1 MHSIYAPHAH
11 THKHCTHNY
20 TEITTNFRQ
29 SQKSQNLKMLLAD
42 ISMKTI
48 LQKIRKHKFVAAA
61 IALVCFVGLVVVLVV
76 YGMCRPTSLRMN
88 QLPLPV
94 RPHLVGREERIY
106 MIEGVL
112 LNNNYNTVF
121 IVGPPGVGKS
131 AVAITIGYEFI
142 NKHLMEVLYVNMED
156 LEIRNL
162 EIFMANKF
170 KAENWVKKLST
181 KVLLILDNC
190 DKHTIDPES
199 LRRLH
204 KQIDKW
210 VHDTTMLTILVTN
223 QAEVPWPTNA
233 LSTFSLDYLN
243 SSNIQNLLL
252 QRILQITKAEDITM
266 LQELIVDGMPL
277 AVENIVDYL
286 QSSTS
291 PGLEYLLSSV
301 KTEPNQAINIF
312 TSKHLVHV
320 IHTVFKSISIAYNSL
335 NKDDNKE
342 CVCRLV
348 QKFGLEEFDANTAFN
363 QLEGTSDCISN
374 LVQAQLLITRT
385 VTVEDVQEPDC
396 MIQSTKFLI
405 SCNNPKGSRIKYRF
419 HPLIASYIHVHV
431 IKQRTKR
438 GIENKISAHYQHFV
452 KNGLKRTYC
461 PHQYMQIICSQ
472 SWVVATN
479 GMLDRMASKQV
490 QFNER
495 VQIGVLATYW
505 NRVIFKGVEF
515 SSKSYRY
522 VSTLINSTL
531 TEKWNPKYE
540 NTQDLLAAYVFY
552 NHASL
557 RITWEAKNGQ
567 HQCFCPDPKE
577 AVTKMMPR
585 KKNVDYWYSQIT
597 NNHMAWSASR
607 SFYLDLTCCCRAMGE
622 CEHRWRYWIKGI
634 VSQTAT
640 ARMFFQDVMK
650 SKCSDKVKGLPPRV
664 PVIIE
669 GLWHYEFT
677 KEKDKAA
684 ELLEEYLQE
693 HVHTDCPILKL
704 AAIMVLH
711 DIYHDTENEECDVA
725 LGNHINNSS
734 ELIDTSIANYKR
746 FYREVI
752 IPFLHE
758 IGKNKIATELASML
772 NSPPSK
778 TVKEKTFECRLL
790 YQHHWENFHEF
801 FCLTL

>member
-1 MHSIYAPHAH
+1 
-11 THKHCTHNY
+11 
-20 TEITTNFRQ
+20 
-29 SQKSQNLKMLLAD
+29 MLLAD

-48 LQKIRKHKFVAAA
+48 VQKIRKHKFAAA
-61 IALVCFVGLVVVLVV
+61 TVVLVV
-76 YGMCRPTSLRMN
+76 LALVYMCWPTSLRMN
-88 QLPLPV
+88 QLPLPA
-94 RPHLVGREERIY
+94 RPLLVGREDRIHK
-106 MIEGVL
+106 IEDVL
-112 LNNNYNTVF
+112 LNNNYNIIF
-121 IVGPPGVGKS
+121 ILGPPGAGKS
-131 AVAITIGYEFI
+131 AVAITIGYDFVS
-142 NKHLMEVLYVNMED
+142 KHLMKVLYVDMED

-162 EIFMANKF
+162 ETFMTDKLG
-170 KAENWVKKLST
+170 AENWAEKLST

-190 DKHTIDPES
+190 DKHTIDPDHES
-199 LRRLH
+199 VRKFH
-204 KQIDKW
+204 KQIKKW
-210 VHDTTMLTILVTN
+210 LHDTTMLTVLVTN

-233 LSTFSLDYLN
+233 VYTFSLDYLN
-243 SSNIQNLLL
+243 ASNTNTLLL
-252 QRILQITKAEDITM
+252 QRILQITKAEDVTT
-266 LQELIVDGMPL
+266 LQGIIDGMPL
-277 AVENIVDYL
+277 AVENIAIIL

-291 PGLEYLLSSV
+291 QSLQSLLSNF
-301 KTEPNQAINIF
+301 KKPRQAINIF
-312 TSKHLVHV
+312 KNSKVHV
-320 IHTVFKSISIAYNSL
+320 PHTVLKSISIAYNSIH
-335 NKDDNKE
+335 DDDKE
-342 CVCRLV
+342 CGWHLV
-348 QKFGLEEFDANTAFN
+348 QKFSVEEFDDSAANTAFK
-363 QLEGTSDCISN
+363 QLGDTSDYDECISN
-374 LVQAQLLITRT
+374 LVQAQLLITRI
-385 VTVEDVQEPDC
+385 VAVEDVQDPGC
-396 MIQSTKFLI
+396 MIHSTKVLI
-405 SCNNPKGSRIKYRF
+405 LCNNPKGSRTKYRF
-419 HPLIASYIHVHV
+419 HPLIASYIHVMT
-431 IKQRTKR
+431 KQRTKR
-438 GIENKISAHYQHFV
+438 GTGIPNKISAYYQHLV
-452 KNGLKRTYC
+452 DTGLKRTYC
-461 PHQYMQIICSQ
+461 PHQYMFVSCGQF
-472 SWVVATN
+472 WVVATN
-479 GMLDRMASKQV
+479 GMMDRMASKYV
-490 QFNER
+490 EFNER

-505 NRVIFKGVEF
+505 NRVIFKGIEF
-515 SSKSYRY
+515 SSKRNPY
-522 VSTLINSTL
+522 VSTFINATL
-531 TEKWNPKYE
+531 ATWKTKDE
-540 NTQDLLAAYVFY
+540 NTPGLLAAYVFY

-577 AVTKMMPR
+577 AVKKMMPR
-585 KKNVDYWYSQIT
+585 KKYVDNLYAQIT

-607 SFYLDLTCCCRAMGE
+607 SFYLDLTCCCRALGE

-640 ARMFFQDVMK
+640 TRMFFQDVMK
-650 SKCSDKVKGLPPRV
+650 SKCSDKVKGLPPTV

-684 ELLEEYLQE
+684 EILEKYLQE

-711 DIYHDTENEECDVA
+711 NIYHDTENEEYDVA

-746 FYREVI
+746 FYQEVI

>member
-1 MHSIYAPHAH
+1 
-11 THKHCTHNY
+11 
-20 TEITTNFRQ
+20 
-29 SQKSQNLKMLLAD
+29 MLLAD

-48 LQKIRKHKFVAAA
+48 VQKIRKHNFAAA
-61 IALVCFVGLVVVLVV
+61 TVVLGCFVVV
-76 YGMCRPTSLRMN
+76 YMCWPTSLRMN
-88 QLPLPV
+88 QLPLPA
-94 RPHLVGREERIY
+94 RPLLVGREDRIHK
-106 MIEGVL
+106 IEDVL
-112 LNNNYNTVF
+112 LNDNYNIIF
-121 IVGPPGVGKS
+121 ILGPPGVGKS
-131 AVAITIGYEFI
+131 AVAITIGYDFVS
-142 NKHLMEVLYVNMED
+142 KHSMKVLYVDMED
-156 LEIRNL
+156 LENKNL
-162 EIFMANKF
+162 ETFMTDKLG
-170 KAENWVKKLST
+170 AENWAEKLSM

-223 QAEVPWPTNA
+223 QVKVPWPIYAPYMSLKYLSADNTNK
-233 LSTFSLDYLN
+233 
-243 SSNIQNLLL
+243 LLL
-252 QRILQITKAEDITM
+252 QKRILQITKAEDVTT
-266 LQELIVDGMPL
+266 LQEIIDGMPL
-277 AVENIVDYL
+277 AVENIAIIL

-291 PGLEYLLSSV
+291 PGLQSLLSSF
-301 KTEPNQAINIF
+301 KKPHQAIKVF
-312 TSKHLVHV
+312 DSKHLVHV
-320 IHTVFKSISIAYNSL
+320 THSVSTSISSAYN
-335 NKDDNKE
+335 KIQDNDKE
-342 CVCRLV
+342 CAWHLI
-348 QKFGLEEFDANTAFN
+348 QKYGAEEFDDSAANTAFK
-363 QLEGTSDCISN
+363 QLGGTSDYDECISN

-385 VTVEDVQEPDC
+385 GTVKNEEPDC
-396 MIQSTKFLI
+396 YIHGTKFLI
-405 SCNNPKGSRIKYRF
+405 SCNNPKSSKVNYHF
-419 HPLIASYIHVHV
+419 HPLIASYIHVKT
-431 IKQRTKR
+431 KQRGT
-438 GIENKISAHYQHFV
+438 GILNTNYQHFV
-452 KNGLKRTYC
+452 ETGLQRTYC
-461 PHQYMQIICSQ
+461 PHQYMYVRCDR
-472 SWVVATN
+472 SWVVATS
-479 GMLDRMASKQV
+479 GMLDRMASKHV

-505 NRVIFKGVEF
+505 NRVIFKGIEF
-515 SSKSYRY
+515 SSKSYRD
-522 VSTLINSTL
+522 VSTFINMTL
-531 TEKWNPKYE
+531 ATWKPKYE
-540 NTQDLLAAYVFY
+540 NTPDLLAAYVFY

-557 RITWEAKNGQ
+557 RITWETKNGQ

-577 AVTKMMPR
+577 AVKKMMPR
-585 KKNVDYWYSQIT
+585 KKYVDYLYSQIS

-607 SFYLDLTCCCRAMGE
+607 SFYLDLTCCCRALGE

-650 SKCSDKVKGLPPRV
+650 SKCSDNIEHLPPKV

-669 GLWHYEFT
+669 GLWHYAFT

-684 ELLEEYLQE
+684 EILEEYLQQ
-693 HVHTDCPILKL
+693 HDCPILKL

-734 ELIDTSIANYKR
+734 DLIDTSIAYYKR

-772 NSPPSK
+772 SSPPPK
-778 TVKEKTFECRLL
+778 TAKLVTEKTFECELIHKNHL
-790 YQHHWENFHEF
+790 ENFHKF